1 MRISNF
7 LLGFI
12 AIGLLSFTAPG
23 KQAAG
28 HHGPWKFIADK
39 WVNFGVDRDVIH
51 LSDIRDDFRQLKIK
65 VTDGP
70 LKMLDMKIYF
80 DNGSVQDVQLRSLF
94 RQGSESR
101 VIDLDGGLRHLSKI
115 EFWYETV
122 GRAKG
127 KARVAVWGKK

>member
-1 MRISNF
+1 MRITKL
-7 LLGFI
+7 LLGFL
-12 AIGLLSFTAPG
+12 AVSLLSFTTPA
-23 KQAAG
+23 KQSCNYG
-28 HHGPWKFIADK
+28 SWKFIADK

-51 LSDIRDDFRQLKIK
+51 FDNIKDDFRQLKIR

-70 LKMLDMKIYF
+70 LKMLDMKVYF
-80 DNGSVQDVQLRSLF
+80 NNGSMQDVQLRSLF
-94 RQGSESR
+94 KQGSESR
-101 VIDLDGGLRHLSKI
+101 VIDLDGGLRHLTKI

>member
-1 MRISNF
+1 MRISKL
-7 LLGFI
+7 LLGLI

-23 KQAAG
+23 KQAAS

-39 WVNFGVDRDVIH
+39 RVNFSVDRDVI
-51 LSDIRDDFRQLKIK
+51 LLGDVRDDFRQLKLR

-80 DNGSVQDVQLRSLF
+80 DNGSVQDVQLRSRF
-94 RQGSESR
+94 SQGSESR

-127 KARVAVWGKK
+127 KARVAVWGKN

>member
-1 MRISNF
+1 MRISKF
-7 LLGFI
+7 LLGFL

-23 KQAAG
+23 KQACTMA
-28 HHGPWKFIADK
+28 PWKFIADK
-39 WVNFGVDRDVIH
+39 TVNFSVDRDVI
-51 LSDIRDDFRQLKIK
+51 LFGNLKDDFRQLKLR

-80 DNGSVQDVQLRSLF
+80 DNGTVQDVQLRSLF

-101 VIDLDGGLRHLSKI
+101 VIDLDGGMRHLSKI

-122 GRAKG
+122 GRIKG
-127 KARVAVWGKK
+127 RARVAVWGRK

>member
-1 MRISNF
+1 MRISK
-7 LLGFI
+7 LCLGFI

-23 KQAAG
+23 KQASS
-28 HHGPWKFIADK
+28 HYGPWKFIADK

-51 LSDIRDDFRQLKIK
+51 LGDARDDFRQLKIK